1 MLFLAVL
8 STDQLPSRLK
18 MGRLLTLLSV
28 RIVHTAPAPKMV
40 RQANSGVW
48 SSQQSP
54 AISLW
59 VCLCPAS

>member
-8 STDQLPSRLK
+8 STDQLPSRLQV
-18 MGRLLTLLSV
+18 GRSLTLLSA

-54 AISLW
+54 AISLQG
-59 VCLCPAS
+59 CLCPVS